1 MPLCAGFW
9 IARCAPRG
17 PRPSKRL
24 PRGEMQPAFPVQNI
38 YRTSFSDMEMPGGPE
53 AGTRAIGV
61 LVSAPKDHR
70 PWGGKPRSLRHDG
83 KAPAPL
89 LSHYWQGAP
98 SFGMGAQGLA
108 GSEQDANRE
117 RCPARARSG
126 AGAGACRWRFD
137 SEAPAEWQ
145 KMTFL
150 CSEGR
155 RNASKAHKTTI
166 DKLAEQALLLRLRW
180 QTRRRPGSYPP
191 NDQETSFSAIPRP
204 LQ

>member
-38 YRTSFSDMEMPGGPE
+38 YRTSSSDMEMPGGPE
-53 AGTRAIGV
+53 AGTRVIRV

-70 PWGGKPRSLRHDG
+70 LWGGQPRSLRHDG

-89 LSHYWQGAP
+89 LSHHWQGAP

-108 GSEQDANRE
+108 GSER
-117 RCPARARSG
+117 G
-126 AGAGACRWRFD
+126 V
-137 SEAPAEWQ
+137 
-145 KMTFL
+145 
-150 CSEGR
+150 
-155 RNASKAHKTTI
+155 
-166 DKLAEQALLLRLRW
+166 ALLAPDREPMQARVAGDLAAKPLRNGRK
-180 QTRRRPGSYPP
+180 
-191 NDQETSFSAIPRP
+191 
-204 LQ
+204 